1 MKNLQQ
7 RANNRRNDPDLR
19 HVPNEK
25 DIKKANDNFDDLERY
40 CTVEESIKQSCKE
53 SIKQSCKEI
62 KDYKQGK
69 IKLKS
74 LKESFEQWKQW
85 AKEVENKK

>member
-1 MKNLQQ
+1 MKNIQQ

-19 HVPNEK
+19 HAPNEH

-40 CTVEESIKQSCKE
+40 CTVEE